1 MHEELRKAISWCL
14 RILTA
19 TGLVISANGYDSRVI
34 DQCYR
39 LPVMEHMFDQSLYSA
54 DPFVLAFDSF
64 NPHVGYLYLIKFLE
78 AAIGLSLALFLIYVL
93 TLAVC
98 IHAIWKIRAS
108 LFPNL
113 SSLSDWLL
121 VLMFSLCKAGNI
133 GTNHLWEDHL
143 LDRQIGF
150 TLGWLMLMI
159 WLNSRPS
166 RHLLIAI
173 LCGLTAIVH
182 PGLGLLYAALWTGII
197 ACYFLI
203 FEFQYLSL
211 LRWCMLICGC
221 MLPWA
226 LLYLPQ
232 SAELKAGVDPKLF
245 WELATELQGPQHMRP
260 IHWRATQWYAA
271 CLLLIWGGVQA
282 FENRRQLHRDRM
294 IIRLGLW
301 CGLIVTGLLL
311 AVLCIEFF
319 QNLNIALAQPF
330 RLATPLRG
338 MMLVLMLPSLIRAL
352 KSPFLLTKSR
362 AIALILSLRSDM
374 ALMIMLEIEILVW
387 IFRRITR
394 RSSDSPPS
402 FSESL
407 LSVFLQL
414 GGIYWLWQHDPR
426 ESHYLI
432 LLGYLVGLAFH
443 LIQRIFRSK
452 NGTLIEIEHVNVGI
466 KRKIRWALYAWT
478 LPVASLVLTNDVT
491 SAIGEAMPLKFL
503 GHRWR
508 IHEIP
513 RSDSEKLGLW
523 IRQNLPRETLILSP
537 PRDKSLRLWSQRSL
551 VANIAG
557 SPYQAAALKIWA
569 ERVSNLAM
577 FQKDLSQF
585 AQEWP
590 TRRVEFENQFEK
602 ANQEQILR
610 WAQEYQADCLVL
622 PVRQNDLGLAESGW
636 QSIRSEG
643 RLSLW
648 IRQHYGKKR

>member
-1 MHEELRKAISWCL
+1 MQEKSRKAIGWCL
-14 RILTA
+14 RVLTA

-64 NPHVGYLYLIKFLE
+64 NPHVGYLYLIKYLE
-78 AAIGLSLALFLIYVL
+78 SATGLSLALFLLYVL

-150 TLGWLMLMI
+150 TLGWLMLLI
-159 WLNSRPS
+159 WLNPRPS
-166 RHLLIAI
+166 GNLLIAV

-182 PGLGLLYAALWTGII
+182 PGLGLLYAALWTAII
-197 ACYFLI
+197 ACYSLI
-203 FEFQYLSL
+203 FEFRYLSFM
-211 LRWCMLICGC
+211 RWCMLICGC

-226 LLYLPQ
+226 WLYLPQ

-271 CLLLIWGGVQA
+271 CLLIIWGGLQA
-282 FENRRQLHRDRM
+282 FENRRQFQHDR
-294 IIRLGLW
+294 IKINLGLW
-301 CGLIVTGLLL
+301 CGLIVAGLIV
-311 AVLCIEFF
+311 AVPGIELI
-319 QNLNIALAQPF
+319 QNLNITLAQPF

-338 MMLVLMLPSLIRAL
+338 IMLVLMLPSLIRAL
-352 KSPFLLTKSR
+352 KSPLFVTKSR
-362 AIALILSLRSDM
+362 AITLILSLRSDM
-374 ALMIMLEIEILVW
+374 ALLIMIEIEVLVW
-387 IFRRITR
+387 IFRRITQ

-402 FSESL
+402 LSESL

-414 GGIYWLWQHDPR
+414 GGIYWLWKHDPR

-432 LLGYLVGLAFH
+432 LLGYLVGLTFQM
-443 LIQRIFRSK
+443 IQWIFRSK
-452 NGTLIEIEHVNVGI
+452 KWTWNQLERVNVGM
-466 KRKIRWALYAWT
+466 KRKIRWVLYAWT
-478 LPVASLVLTNDVT
+478 LPALSLMLTHDIKSASSV
-491 SAIGEAMPLKFL
+491 AMPLEFL

-513 RSDSEKLGLW
+513 RSDSEKLGIW

-569 ERVSNLAM
+569 ERVRNLAM
-577 FQKDLSQF
+577 FQQDLSQF
-585 AQEWP
+585 AHEWP
-590 TRRVEFENQFEK
+590 TKRVDFENQFEK
-602 ANQEQILR
+602 ADQEQIFR
-610 WAQEYQADCLVL
+610 WARDYQADCLVL
-622 PVRQNDLGLAESGW
+622 PASQDDLGLSESGW
-636 QSIRSEG
+636 QRIRTEG
-643 RLSLW
+643 RLGLW
-648 IRQHYGKKR
+648 IRQHSGKKR